1 MSINHCPSKPRVDWI
16 EIKAAALSWPRSQDL
31 QDLAR
36 GAIGDL
42 LLELNVAL
50 GKPVDELRGPD

>member
-1 MSINHCPSKPRVDWI
+1 
-16 EIKAAALSWPRSQDL
+16 L

>member
-1 MSINHCPSKPRVDWI
+1 MSINHCPSKLRFARS
-16 EIKAAALSWPRSQDL
+16 EIKATTLSWLHSQDL

-36 GAIGDL
+36 GAIEYL

-50 GKPVDELRGPD
+50 GKPVDELSRPD